1 MLYNIFI
8 AVFFTTITLLAIVS
22 ANTRRKLIKLTS
34 RKDIFMTSENGIY
47 ENFSLQD
54 ISNKLRSARDASRK
68 NVPAELYNLCDY
80 IADIIDTKK
89 ITMVT
94 PKKLVWIL
102 SQSLADLAK
111 DCCCHTKNVKL
122 SEILKYQRTAIVS
135 YISYFPLIIDA
146 IADKN
151 FAKTFREDFSS
162 VFGESQPPVNEIK
175 ENYGVKII
183 RKNMVDISNKDKAEV
198 VVSLY
203 NNSHPQGIGFLHS
216 TNKPITI
223 EMAREFLDES
233 THFNYLAGRVMKVDL
248 STNIVYTGHY
258 NRFNGDGAAERAISQ
273 CHNIN

>member
-1 MLYNIFI
+1 
-8 AVFFTTITLLAIVS
+8 
-22 ANTRRKLIKLTS
+22 
-34 RKDIFMTSENGIY
+34 MTSENGIY

-54 ISNKLRSARDASRK
+54 ISNKLRSAREVSK
-68 NVPAELYNLCDY
+68 NVPKELHNLCDY

-111 DCCCHTKNVKL
+111 DCCCHTKNVEL
-122 SEILKYQRTAIVS
+122 PEILKYQRTAIVS
-135 YISYFPLIIDA
+135 YISYFPLIIDK
-146 IADKN
+146 IADED
-151 FAKTFREDFSS
+151 FAKTFREDFTP
-162 VFGESQPPVNEIK
+162 VFGEPQPPVDETK
-175 ENYGVKII
+175 ENFGVKIV
-183 RKNMVDISNKDKAEV
+183 RKNMVDISDKDKAEV

-216 TNKPITI
+216 TNKPITK

>member
-1 MLYNIFI
+1 MLYNISI

-54 ISNKLRSARDASRK
+54 ISNKLRSAREVSK
-68 NVPAELYNLCDY
+68 NVPKELHNLCDY

-111 DCCCHTKNVKL
+111 DCCCHTKNVEL
-122 SEILKYQRTAIVS
+122 PEILKYQRTAIVS
-135 YISYFPLIIDA
+135 YISYFPLIIDT